1 MKIHCSNC
9 GKETS
14 HTQRGSATETEELE
28 MGDGGIYP
36 AEWTLLLVQCDG
48 CGSTSLYV
56 VGEADGDLTQL
67 YPYQKN
73 LSAVPER
80 IRNAYKSA
88 EKIINIS
95 PEGFCVL
102 TRRALEAIC
111 DDQEAKGKDLNEKL
125 NDLNSKD
132 IIPATLLKMSHK
144 IRTVGNAGAHMD
156 EFIPNLQDAR
166 IMDEFFLAV
175 TEYVYIVPEKLQKV
189 EQRLK
194 GE

>member
-36 AEWTLLLVQCDG
+36 AEWTLLL
-48 CGSTSLYV
+48 
-56 VGEADGDLTQL
+56 GEADGDLTQL

-132 IIPATLLKMSHK
+132 IIPATLLKMSHQ